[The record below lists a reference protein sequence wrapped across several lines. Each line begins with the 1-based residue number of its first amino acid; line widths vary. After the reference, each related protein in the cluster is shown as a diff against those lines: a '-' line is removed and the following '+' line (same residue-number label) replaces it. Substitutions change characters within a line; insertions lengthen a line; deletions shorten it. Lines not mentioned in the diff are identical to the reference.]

1 MKVFPLFKIIA
12 KEFKKDIFISIFL
25 LVLADFI
32 YVNFTGV
39 HLNKESGLI
48 LWQGGNDTYLF
59 NLSTVILKIL
69 NISIVFITVG
79 KIIDKL
85 SSDIMVYILARIT
98 NYNKP

>member
-39 HLNKESGLI
+39 HLNRESGLI
-48 LWQGGNDTYLF
+48 LWQGA
-59 NLSTVILKIL
+59 
-69 NISIVFITVG
+69 
-79 KIIDKL
+79 
-85 SSDIMVYILARIT
+85 IMMGFYHCRQ
-98 NYNKP
+98 NHR